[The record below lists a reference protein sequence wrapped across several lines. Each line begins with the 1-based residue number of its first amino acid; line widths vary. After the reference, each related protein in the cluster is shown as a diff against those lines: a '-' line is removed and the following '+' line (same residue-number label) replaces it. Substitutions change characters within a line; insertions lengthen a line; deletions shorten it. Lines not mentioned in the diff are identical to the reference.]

1 MSDDIL
7 ALTHSK
13 LEGCLESSGQ
23 HAARCLLGSS
33 AIANPTSDA
42 RDIIVKLDVG
52 GFVRRLLMFDTYILY
67 SVRLK
72 EVPELVNHFG
82 FQGTMDLFAS
92 GALELRLE
100 CAQYIEGNSIQSLA
114 HVWQQYLISCL
125 PLLRQAPLS
134 SRQLMNLQTS
144 VVKAVRRATT
154 VACSLSTSLRHLRAK
169 YSATVR

>member
-13 LEGCLESSGQ
+13 LEGLESSGQ

-33 AIANPTSDA
+33 AIANPTSDG

-82 FQGTMDLFAS
+82 
-92 GALELRLE
+92 
-100 CAQYIEGNSIQSLA
+100 
-114 HVWQQYLISCL
+114 
-125 PLLRQAPLS
+125 
-134 SRQLMNLQTS
+134 S
-144 VVKAVRRATT
+144 VVSQRYANKINW
-154 VACSLSTSLRHLRAK
+154 LSETG
-169 YSATVR
+169 